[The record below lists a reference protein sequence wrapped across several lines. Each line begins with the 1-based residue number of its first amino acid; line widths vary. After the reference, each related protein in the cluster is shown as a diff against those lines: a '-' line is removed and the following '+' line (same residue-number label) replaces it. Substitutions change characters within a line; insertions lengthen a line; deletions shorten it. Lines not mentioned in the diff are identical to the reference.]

1 MHNDTWERHESRMAW
16 DADTE
21 HDRAL
26 RADEARDNAIEE
38 ERERRPWL

>member
-21 HDRAL
+21 HIRSL
-26 RADEARDNAIEE
+26 RAEEARDNQIAE

>member
-21 HDRAL
+21 HIRAL
-26 RADEARDNAIEE
+26 RHDEARDNAQSE
-38 ERERRPWL
+38 ERERGNWR

>member
-1 MHNDTWERHESRMAW
+1 MHNDTWERHESRLSW

-21 HDRAL
+21 HIRAL
-26 RADEARDNAIEE
+26 RHDEARDSVIAE